1 LRPGGAF
8 AWVSFAFSAKFHFK
22 ARHETALPAARMLD
36 KPDRTPVSPVNRP
49 DEAECWV
56 LTTGET
62 GMRSQVIGLA
72 EATGLSF
79 AEKRIRLR
87 APWSWLP
94 GNLCPLPLAGLDPAH
109 DLLRPPWPRLLISC
123 GRRSTAASIAVRK
136 RSRGATMTVHIQ
148 DPQASPS
155 AFDLVIPMR
164 HDGLTGPNVF
174 PVDTA
179 LHHISSDALTTG
191 RQAWQGCLKPDNR
204 QLLGVVLG
212 GANRHY
218 RFDADTVA
226 DLMALIRNARARDW
240 SVVVTPSRRTE
251 PAVIAA
257 LKREFGDQDWFNLWD
272 GSGDNPYVGILA
284 LADRLIVTGE
294 SVSMVSEAL
303 ATGHPVHILPLAGR
317 GRRHG
322 LFIANLADR
331 EMVSLISGGELDWDW
346 QGCQPVDST
355 PLAAEQIR
363 QRLAPA

>member
-1 LRPGGAF
+1 
-8 AWVSFAFSAKFHFK
+8 
-22 ARHETALPAARMLD
+22 M
-36 KPDRTPVSPVNRP
+36 SPVNRP
-49 DEAECWV
+49 GEAECWV

-72 EATGLSF
+72 EATGLSY

-94 GNLCPLPLAGLDPAH
+94 GHLCPFPLAGLDPAH
-109 DLLRPPWPRLLISC
+109 DLLQPPWPRLLISC

-148 DPQASPS
+148 DPQASPA

-179 LHHISSDALTTG
+179 LHHISAGALAAG
-191 RQAWQGCLKPDNR
+191 RQAWQERLKPDDR
-204 QLLGVVLG
+204 RLLGVVLG

-218 RFDADTVA
+218 RFDADTIA
-226 DLMALIRNARARDW
+226 GLAALIRDARTRNW

-251 PAVIAA
+251 PAVTAA
-257 LKREFGDQDWFNLWD
+257 LADEFGGQDGFTIWD
-272 GSGDNPYVGILA
+272 GSGDNPYTGILA

-303 ATGHPVHILPLAGR
+303 ATGNPVHVLQLAGR
-317 GRRHG
+317 GRRHER
-322 LFIANLADR
+322 FIANLADR
-331 EMVSLISGGELDWDW
+331 KMVSLISGDELDWDW
-346 QGCQPVDST
+346 RGCPPVDST
-355 PLAAEQIR
+355 PLAADQIR
-363 QRLAPA
+363 RMLESG